1 MKKMSL
7 LTMRTERIKN
17 MNKKLIR
24 NSLIGTM
31 ILLSGACSN
40 ANESSQTSDSQNDSN
55 AYNAVTIKTYN
66 SNNEEITQTFKKVPE
81 RVVVGNLSSAET
93 MIALGL
99 KDKIVGMVNPDNAVT
114 GEYATDIESLT
125 KLGDKKTISYET
137 IINQNPDFIFGRSAS
152 FAISKVG
159 GTAKAGNFGTP
170 EELNKLDI
178 NMYAQKASVSKKDV
192 ALEDVLTDVT
202 NIGKIF
208 NVEDKAKEYVSTLK
222 AKLDTIKNT
231 ISKKNISTT
240 ENFKNA
246 LIMTGYGKKDSSSA
260 ETYGVFKS
268 QLQENMLNSIGYT
281 NYYGSNISG
290 VTYTVENLNVQ
301 EPDLIIYVTS
311 DRNKAKD
318 DVALDLMKANPAL
331 SDVPAIKNDKII
343 KINYDD
349 FMDYGPRNFISLETI
364 FNFAYGE

>member
-1 MKKMSL
+1 MNNK
-7 LTMRTERIKN
+7 IKRASFIGALAILASSCSGN
-17 MNKKLIR
+17 NVDGSSSSKVDDSSS
-24 NSLIGTM
+24 NSYQ
-31 ILLSGACSN
+31 S
-40 ANESSQTSDSQNDSN
+40 
-55 AYNAVTIKTYN
+55 VTIKTYN
-66 SNNEEITQTFKKVPE
+66 ANDEEITQTFTKAPE
-81 RVVVGNLSSAET
+81 RVIVGNLSSAET
-93 MIALGL
+93 MLALGL
-99 KDKIVGMVNPDNAVT
+99 KEKIVGMVNPDNEVT
-114 GEYATDIESLT
+114 GEYATDINSLK

-178 NMYAQKASVSKKDV
+178 NMYAQKASVSKKTV
-192 ALEDVLTDVT
+192 SLEDVFTDIT

-208 NVEDKAKEYVSTLK
+208 NVEAKANEYVSTLK
-222 AKLDTIKNT
+222 GKLDTIKNT
-231 ISKKNISTT
+231 ISKENISTT

-246 LIMTGYGKKDSSSA
+246 LIMTGYGKKDASSA

-281 NYYGSNISG
+281 NYYGSSISG

-311 DRNKAKD
+311 DRNKEKD
-318 DVALDLMKANPAL
+318 AVALDLIKANPAL
-331 SDVPAIKNDKII
+331 TDVPAIKNDKII

-349 FMDYGPRNFISLETI
+349 FMDYGPRNVTSLETI
-364 FNFAYGE
+364 FNFAYGK

>member
-1 MKKMSL
+1 MNKNLFRTSLISL
-7 LTMRTERIKN
+7 LTFLVTSCSSSVNSDTEKGDTSKN
-17 MNKKLIR
+17 SDTSTYEKV
-24 NSLIGTM
+24 TVTTY
-31 ILLSGACSN
+31 N
-40 ANESSQTSDSQNDSN
+40 AND
-55 AYNAVTIKTYN
+55 
-66 SNNEEITQTFKKVPE
+66 EEITQTFTKEPE
-81 RVVVGNLSSAET
+81 RVIVGNLSSAET

-114 GEYATDIESLT
+114 GEYADDVNSLT
-125 KLGDKKTISYET
+125 MLGDKKTISYET
-137 IINQNPDFIFGRSAS
+137 IINQNPDFIFGRSSS

-178 NMYAQKASVSKKDV
+178 NMYAQKASISKKTV
-192 ALEDVLTDVT
+192 SLEDVLTDIT

-208 NVEDKAKEYVSTLK
+208 HVEEKASEYVTSLK
-222 AKLDTIKNT
+222 TKLDTIQAT
-231 ISKKNISTT
+231 ISSKNISTT

-281 NYYGSNISG
+281 NYYGSSISG

-301 EPDLIIYVTS
+301 EPELIIYVTS

-318 DVALDLMKANPAL
+318 DVALELMKANPAL
-331 SDVPAIKNDKII
+331 TDVPAIKNDKII
-343 KINYDD
+343 KVNYDD
-349 FMDYGPRNFISLETI
+349 FMDYGPRDVTSLETI
-364 FNFAYGE
+364 FNFAYAE

>member
-1 MKKMSL
+1 
-7 LTMRTERIKN
+7 
-17 MNKKLIR
+17 MNKNLFR
-24 NSLIGTM
+24 VSLVALMT
-31 ILLSGACSN
+31 LLVPSCSN
-40 ANESSQTSDSQNDSN
+40 TTSGDSSKGDTTNTNTTSTYEEVTVTT
-55 AYNAVTIKTYN
+55 YNA
-66 SNNEEITQTFKKVPE
+66 NNEEITQTFTKEPE
-81 RVVVGNLSSAET
+81 RVIVGNLSSAET

-114 GEYATDIESLT
+114 GEYADAVNSLT
-125 KLGDKKTISYET
+125 MLGDKKTISYET

-178 NMYAQKASVSKKDV
+178 NMYAQKASVDKKTV
-192 ALEDVLTDVT
+192 ALDDVITDIT

-208 NVEDKAKEYVSTLK
+208 HVETKAQEYAATLK
-222 AKLDTIKNT
+222 TKLDAIKT
-231 ISKKNISTT
+231 AISEKNISTT

-246 LIMTGYGKKDSSSA
+246 LIMTGYGKKDASSA

-281 NYYGSNISG
+281 NYYGSSISG

-301 EPDLIIYVTS
+301 EPELIIYVTS

-349 FMDYGPRNFISLETI
+349 FMDYGPRNVTSLETI
-364 FNFAYGE
+364 FNFAYAE